1 MLPKESLHILQDEI
15 AVDPNSNKELLLKL
29 NNNLYL
35 YDKQMGGGG
44 ILLPFQLGLKSIN
57 KIPN

>member
-1 MLPKESLHILQDEI
+1 MLPNESLHILQDEI

-35 YDKQMGGGG
+35 YDKQMGGGD
-44 ILLPFQLGLKSIN
+44 IITFSTRFEIYK
-57 KIPN
+57 